1 MPLRSEGR
9 RLPSETPGSQ
19 RISFRF
25 GRWRQLFCP
34 VGVWLCASFPS
45 SFVRADWGDYADHT
59 FQCPALTTCQRV
71 CVANVTDCPVEMTCN
86 GTMTLCP
93 DGSCSSEPCDP
104 SLSTPCAY
112 ACASVACAK
121 VMDYYDSCLD
131 KYGGYYDNETTCG
144 EAEEEAVT
152 NLYTFTEPVFVGLY
166 CFFGVATFLVVA
178 WCAYNQRLHPIQES
192 TQPLQV
198 SASDP
203 NNEIEHQSLSM
214 AGPTPVTASPAFA
227 ESKSVP
233 PPTPTPTDQ
242 PETVKTPSGGGA
254 ISYQTGY
261 RLHPVGFV
269 LWMCVLVILVGIQGL
284 LAYLTIMYYVQQDAI
299 TNIPKAFEDEVQ
311 VLLAFEY
318 VWST

>member
-1 MPLRSEGR
+1 MSLRFEG
-9 RLPSETPGSQ
+9 
-19 RISFRF
+19 
-25 GRWRQLFCP
+25 GR
-34 VGVWLCASFPS
+34 FPS
-45 SFVRADWGDYADHT
+45 ATCTQRVFRRGFCLVALLLYPSSSPKLVGADWGDYADHS

-86 GTMTLCP
+86 GTMNLCP

-104 SLSTPCAY
+104 TLSTPCAY
-112 ACASVACAK
+112 GCASVACAK

-131 KYGGYYDNETTCG
+131 KYGGYYDNETACG

-166 CFFGVATFLVVA
+166 CFFGVVTFLVVA
-178 WCAYNQRLHPIQES
+178 WCAYNQRLHPIKES

-198 SASDP
+198 SANDP
-203 NNEIEHQSLSM
+203 ENEIEHQSLSM
-214 AGPTPVTASPAFA
+214 AGATPVAACAAFTESKKAPQTSPAPN
-227 ESKSVP
+227 EP
-233 PPTPTPTDQ
+233 
-242 PETVKTPSGGGA
+242 PETNKAPSGGA
-254 ISYQTGY
+254 TPSFQTGY
-261 RLHPVGFV
+261 MLHPIGFV

-299 TNIPKAFEDEVQ
+299 TAIPKAFEDEVQ